1 MGRTFLLNALQFQA
15 LQFQAS
21 AYYDCLAPKLL
32 LPLVQGAYSGG
43 VQHLWLV
50 FEPVSAFRG
59 WHRLSTE
66 LVSFYV
72 IT

>member
-1 MGRTFLLNALQFQA
+1 MGRTFLLNA

-43 VQHLWLV
+43 VPTPL
-50 FEPVSAFRG
+50 ACFRA
-59 WHRLSTE
+59 RQ
-66 LVSFYV
+66 
-72 IT
+72 

>member
-1 MGRTFLLNALQFQA
+1 MGRTFLLNA

-32 LPLVQGAYSGG
+32 LPLVQGADSGG

-50 FEPVSAFRG
+50 FEPVSDSEDG
-59 WHRLSTE
+59 TDCPQSSCHSM
-66 LVSFYV
+66 
-72 IT
+72 